1 MFSHK
6 FGLKRRS
13 IQSTRLIELKR
24 RSCSQTKIQTQVK
37 ARTAEGRSMDMFKAD
52 GLRSVIFCAGLLV
65 LCDSFVSAA
74 EVVTSKAPSSSGSCH
89 LKFPAI
95 SEATLFSDHPVLK
108 DPSEGDMI
116 DFYGPCDY
124 DPLGRASILRQRYE
138 YRHRMRK
145 QARD

>member
-1 MFSHK
+1 
-6 FGLKRRS
+6 
-13 IQSTRLIELKR
+13 
-24 RSCSQTKIQTQVK
+24 
-37 ARTAEGRSMDMFKAD
+37 MDMVKAD
-52 GLRSVIFCAGLLV
+52 GFRSVIFCARLLV

-74 EVVTSKAPSSSGSCH
+74 EVVTSKAPSPSGSCH

-108 DPSEGDMI
+108 DPSDGDMI

-124 DPLGRASILRQRYE
+124 DPLGWASVLQQRYE
-138 YRHRMRK
+138 YRYRMRR